1 MTQELLAPSAE
12 EWLVIIDPQVI
23 FADPDTSAWGSPMW
37 ASAVPEIAAL
47 AAAYGPERTVVT
59 RFVARP
65 GSWSPSQPSGSGAQ
79 GCVRLS
85 ATSRA

>member
-59 RFVARP
+59 R
-65 GSWSPSQPSGSGAQ
+65 
-79 GCVRLS
+79 
-85 ATSRA
+85 